1 MKQYLAI
8 MKRDYGANGGSILWL
23 PTPIFFLLNASFYTW
38 LLSPEFDIQAWCF
51 LYLSLFGAYNLL
63 GNLSLSHG
71 HNLGFFAPDF
81 KNYQFNY
88 STSLVFVSSI
98 ITCVIFSDSIYE
110 FWVSLSLLWFFT
122 SLMFFFIKREIWKR
136 AHIILFGSWALFSIF
151 MFYLGRPEDIFSFLP
166 KIYASV
172 WSLLS
177 IPIIGITTSFVCLAL
192 SFKSFL
198 IAKHNYLK
206 PKEYDSDVV
215 PINWKRHS
223 KNSNFNVL
231 QLFTN
236 TKLTS
241 KTWGKFES
249 RILFGLDL
257 GRHTDLIYLGL
268 FGARSHSSI
277 LKFVIGFLLIIF
289 IPPLFFAIDVN
300 QEAILIPIC
309 IFMLFY
315 LVIVN
320 SVVSLKWINNRNKIS
335 ELWLWDTSLSR
346 PRFMLKLAM
355 LFAERIG
362 RVSLV
367 ACLAFILLATI
378 ISGLKGLMVVSVVA
392 LGGLILSLML
402 QMAYVLFVTVMVKN
416 TAWLRYVTFVFTAG
430 NFIGWLTVLFLSVEH
445 NNYWILLLA
454 IGSTLAICSA
464 SIKYWCRYD
473 KELTA

>member
-1 MKQYLAI
+1 
-8 MKRDYGANGGSILWL
+8 
-23 PTPIFFLLNASFYTW
+23 
-38 LLSPEFDIQAWCF
+38 
-51 LYLSLFGAYNLL
+51 
-63 GNLSLSHG
+63 
-71 HNLGFFAPDF
+71 
-81 KNYQFNY
+81 
-88 STSLVFVSSI
+88 
-98 ITCVIFSDSIYE
+98 
-110 FWVSLSLLWFFT
+110 
-122 SLMFFFIKREIWKR
+122 
-136 AHIILFGSWALFSIF
+136 
-151 MFYLGRPEDIFSFLP
+151 
-166 KIYASV
+166 
-172 WSLLS
+172 
-177 IPIIGITTSFVCLAL
+177 
-192 SFKSFL
+192 
-198 IAKHNYLK
+198 
-206 PKEYDSDVV
+206 
-215 PINWKRHS
+215 
-223 KNSNFNVL
+223 
-231 QLFTN
+231 
-236 TKLTS
+236 
-241 KTWGKFES
+241 
-249 RILFGLDL
+249 
-257 GRHTDLIYLGL
+257 
-268 FGARSHSSI
+268 